1 VPVICSNINAF
12 QQSGQGVCVY
22 LDPLDSLSWQ
32 KEVVNI
38 HQDKSYA
45 NKLISKY
52 SVFNMPSWTNHF
64 DKLELDL
71 KSVMNIKYN
80 SGVYRPKTKREL
92 KELFLKNNSSSSR
105 YKALKEIYKER
116 SDGMLVVKGKSSS
129 VNRKLNK
136 LKSDPV
142 SFFKDSK
149 FILFRYIGKKL
160 EQA

>member
-1 VPVICSNINAF
+1 
-12 QQSGQGVCVY
+12 
-22 LDPLDSLSWQ
+22 
-32 KEVVNI
+32 
-38 HQDKSYA
+38 
-45 NKLISKY
+45 
-52 SVFNMPSWTNHF
+52 
-64 DKLELDL
+64 
-71 KSVMNIKYN
+71 MNIKYN